1 VTEGEIVTDLDAL
14 SARLDVLEAERA
26 IVQTMYAYGRALD
39 YGDLDGFL
47 ECFTED
53 ADYVVDMRL
62 GGPAVLKFHG
72 RDELAGYH
80 EWHTHAPNAWHKH
93 VGTNPAITIDGDTA
107 SVVSYFMRLDS
118 DAENGAPSAVS
129 SSGRYLDEFVRGD
142 DGRWRIRSRRCDVE
156 NL

>member
-1 VTEGEIVTDLDAL
+1 MTDLDAL
-14 SARLDVLEAERA
+14 TERLDRLEAERA

-39 YGDLDGFL
+39 YGDRDGFL
-47 ECFTED
+47 DCFTDD

-80 EWHTHAPNAWHKH
+80 EWHTHAPDAWHKH
-93 VGTNPAITIDGDTA
+93 VGTNPSIIIDGDRATA
-107 SVVSYFMRLDS
+107 VSYFMRLDS
-118 DAENGAPSAVS
+118 DAETGAPSIVS
-129 SSGRYLDEFVRGD
+129 SSGRYVDEFARGD
-142 DGRWRIRSRRCDVE
+142 DGAWRIRSRVCEVE

>member
-1 VTEGEIVTDLDAL
+1 MTSIDELA
-14 SARLDVLEAERA
+14 ARLDRLEAERA

-39 YGDLDGFL
+39 YGDLDAFL
-47 ECFTED
+47 DCFTDD

-93 VGTNPAITIDGDTA
+93 VGTNPAVTVDGDTA
-107 SVVSYFMRLDS
+107 TAVSYFMRLDS
-118 DAENGAPSAVS
+118 DAETGAPSLVS
-129 SSGRYLDEFVRGD
+129 SSGRYVDEFARGD
-142 DGRWRIRSRRCDVE
+142 DGGWRIRSRICDVE